1 MKNKVGRPKQKNH
14 ICGNTL
20 YYHRLAHGM
29 SQGEMAKKIGL
40 SIRTISRIESEP
52 NFKTTRVTSY
62 KVAYEII
69 FNPVP
74 DHPEVLELID
84 KWNGERNENNIEFNH
99 IRERNKIIYSYEL
112 DMKLSVRAL
121 NCLQNGR
128 IESVG
133 DLVQKS
139 EKDLIRIKNLGRST
153 LREIKAA
160 LWLEYGLTLRG
171 DKNGR

>member
-84 KWNGERNENNIEFNH
+84 KWNEERNMRERNIG
-99 IRERNKIIYSYEL
+99 ERNKIIYSYEL
-112 DMKLSVRAL
+112 DMKLSIRAL

-133 DLVQKS
+133 DLVQKR
-139 EKDLIRIKNLGRST
+139 ERDLIRIKNLGRST